1 VQDRRGPPCD
11 EEGDVAITGDD
22 ALVGTVL
29 HDRYL
34 VGERIARGGMASVFK
49 ALDQRLDREVA
60 IKVMH
65 RGLGDDQQ
73 FTQRFVREAK
83 SAAKL
88 NHRNVVS
95 VFDQGTDGEVTY
107 LVMEYVPGETL
118 RDIMRAEAP
127 MPPYRALELLEQ
139 VLIALS
145 AAHVARI
152 IHRDVKPE
160 NVLITPDGEVKV
172 ADFGLARAVSA
183 ATTATGGTLIGTVSY
198 LAPEIVT
205 NDGVDARSDVYAC
218 GAMLYEML
226 TGFKPHSG
234 ESPIQ
239 VAYKHVH
246 EDIGRPSALQ
256 RGIPPYVD
264 ALVARAT
271 VRDRDQRSTDARVM
285 LQQVRSVQRAL
296 AAGLDD
302 DPDLVADLLP
312 GARVDEDAPTLAVP
326 RATLGAAVGPAAAA
340 TASASAV
347 TTATAAGAEHTM
359 QWSSPAAP
367 PPPVPI
373 EGAAKPLGL
382 HPPMSREQYGQ
393 VSTQRH
399 SRRGRNLLVAALV
412 VAVLAG
418 LLTWYVTDLRYDE
431 TPFLVNS
438 AETVAQENAEQAGFD
453 FKVTEREFSETALA
467 GTIIRTDPDPGDK
480 ILPGSTIDA
489 VVSKGPDRVYI
500 PEGNLKGMTIDEA
513 TAALK
518 EQDLVLGKQNQ
529 AYSESIAAGLIIR
542 AEGVT
547 SSDPL
552 RRGDAVNVRVS
563 RGRQP
568 IDIANFEGQS
578 LEAARKG
585 LQDAGFR
592 VSTSE
597 AFSDSVA
604 EGAVISQSPGGGQ
617 GFKNDTVALTVSKGP
632 EEIPIP
638 SVVGMKKADG
648 RRALEAA
655 GFEVRAFSFPG
666 AGNYVIQRQVPNGGD
681 KAKRGTTVTIS
692 PL

>member
-1 VQDRRGPPCD
+1 
-11 EEGDVAITGDD
+11 VALRGDD

-29 HDRYL
+29 NERYL
-34 VGERIARGGMASVFK
+34 MGERIARGGMASVFK
-49 ALDQRLDREVA
+49 ATDQRLDREVA

-73 FTQRFVREAK
+73 FTERFVREAK

-107 LVMEYVPGETL
+107 LVMEYVPGNTL
-118 RDIMRAEAP
+118 RDLMRAEAP
-127 MPPYRALELLEQ
+127 MPPYRALQLLEQ

-145 AAHVARI
+145 AAHAARI

-234 ESPIQ
+234 ETPIQ

-246 EDIGRPSALQ
+246 EDIGRPSAIQ

-302 DPDLVADLLP
+302 DPELVADLLP
-312 GARVDEDAPTLAVP
+312 GGRVDADAEAPTLAVP
-326 RATLGAAVGPAAAA
+326 RPSPVPTVAAS
-340 TASASAV
+340 ASASAV
-347 TTATAAGAEHTM
+347 TTATAAGPEHTV
-359 QWSSPAAP
+359 QWASGGPP

-373 EGAAKPLGL
+373 EGAAKPAGL
-382 HPPMSREQYGQ
+382 HPPMSRQEYGQ
-393 VSTQRH
+393 VTPRAH
-399 SRRGRNLLVAALV
+399 SRRGRNLLIATVVLAL
-412 VAVLAG
+412 LAG
-418 LLTWYVTDLRYDE
+418 LATWYVTDLRYDE
-431 TPFLVNS
+431 TPILVNS
-438 AETVAQENAEQAGFD
+438 AEAEAKQNAQREGFKL
-453 FKVTEREFSETALA
+453 KVTERAFSETVLA
-467 GTIIRTDPDPGDK
+467 GTVISTDPGPGDK

-489 VVSKGPDRVYI
+489 VVSKGPDRVFI
-500 PEGNLKGMTIDEA
+500 PKGNLKGMTVDEA
-513 TAALK
+513 KAAL
-518 EQDLVLGKQNQ
+518 EQQDLVLGEQTQ
-529 AYSESIAAGLIIR
+529 SYSESIAAGLIIR
-542 AEGVT
+542 AENVT
-547 SSDPL
+547 SEDPL
-552 RRGDAVNVRVS
+552 RRGDKVDVRLS
-563 RGRQP
+563 LGRRP
-568 IDIANFEGQS
+568 IDIANFEGQP
-578 LEAARKG
+578 LATARKG
-585 LQDAGFR
+585 LEDAGFK
-592 VSTSE
+592 VDASE
-597 AFSDSVA
+597 AFSDTVPA
-604 EGAVISQSPGGGQ
+604 GAVISQTPSSGQ
-617 GFKNDTVALTVSKGP
+617 GFKNDTISLSVSKGP

-638 SVVGMKKADG
+638 SVIGMKKSEG
-648 RRALEAA
+648 RSALQAA
-655 GFEVRAFSFPG
+655 GFDVRAFSFPG
-666 AGNYVIQRQVPNGGD
+666 AGNYIIQRQSPAGGE
-681 KAKRGTTVTIS
+681 KAKRGATITIS

>member
-1 VQDRRGPPCD
+1 
-11 EEGDVAITGDD
+11 VAITGDD

-29 HDRYL
+29 NERYL
-34 VGERIARGGMASVFK
+34 MGERIARGGMASVFK
-49 ALDQRLDREVA
+49 ATDQRLDRQVA

-73 FTQRFVREAK
+73 FTQRFVREAQ

-107 LVMEYVPGETL
+107 LVMEYVPGNTL
-118 RDIMRAEAP
+118 RDLMRAEAP
-127 MPPYRALELLEQ
+127 MPPYRALDLLEQ

-145 AAHVARI
+145 AAHAARI

-226 TGFKPHSG
+226 TGFKPHAG

-246 EDIGRPSALQ
+246 EDIGRPSAVQ

-271 VRDRDQRSTDARVM
+271 VRDRDQRSTDARVL

-302 DPDLVADLLP
+302 DPELVADLLP
-312 GARVDEDAPTLAVP
+312 GGRVDADAPTLAVP
-326 RATLGAAVGPAAAA
+326 RAALASTVAAP
-340 TASASAV
+340 ASASAV
-347 TTATAAGAEHTM
+347 TTANAAGAEATV
-359 QWSSPAAP
+359 QWSTGAPLP

-373 EGAAKPLGL
+373 EGAAKPAGL
-382 HPPMSREQYGQ
+382 HPPMSRQEYGQ
-393 VSTQRH
+393 VTPRSH
-399 SRRGRNLLVAALV
+399 SRRGRNLLIAVVVGAL
-412 VAVLAG
+412 LAG

-431 TPFLVNS
+431 TPFLVNN
-438 AETVAQENAEQAGFD
+438 AETVAKQNAEKAGFT
-453 FKVTEREFSETALA
+453 FKVKERKFSETVLA
-467 GTIIRTDPDPGDK
+467 GTIITTSPEPGDK
-480 ILPGSTIDA
+480 ILPGGTIEA
-489 VVSKGPDRVYI
+489 VVSKGPDRVFI
-500 PEGNLKGMTIDEA
+500 PQGNLKGMTIEEA

-518 EQDLVLGKQNQ
+518 AQDLVLGEQKPS
-529 AYSESIAAGLIIR
+529 YSESIAQGLVIK
-542 AEGVT
+542 AENVT
-547 SSDPL
+547 SADPL
-552 RRGDAVNVRVS
+552 KRGDKVDVRVS
-563 RGRQP
+563 LGRRP
-568 IDIANFEGQS
+568 IDITSYEGQP
-578 LEAARKG
+578 LADARKG
-585 LQDAGFR
+585 LQAAGFK
-592 VSTSE
+592 VDASE
-597 AFSDSVA
+597 AFSDTVPA
-604 EGAVISQSPGGGQ
+604 GAVISQTPSSGQ
-617 GFKNDTVALTVSKGP
+617 GFKNDTISLSVSKGP
-632 EEIPIP
+632 EFTPIP
-638 SVVGMKKADG
+638 SVIGMKKSEG
-648 RRALEAA
+648 RDALEAA
-655 GFEVRAFSFPG
+655 GFDVRAFSFPG
-666 AGNYVIQRQVPNGGD
+666 AGNYIIQRQSPDAGTP
-681 KAKRGTTVTIS
+681 AKRGATVTIS

>member
-1 VQDRRGPPCD
+1 M
-11 EEGDVAITGDD
+11 AITGDD
-22 ALVGTVL
+22 ALVGTIL
-29 HDRYL
+29 NERYL
-34 VGERIARGGMASVFK
+34 MGERIARGGMASVFK
-49 ALDQRLDREVA
+49 ATDQRLDREVA

-107 LVMEYVPGETL
+107 LVMEYVPGNTL
-118 RDIMRAEAP
+118 RDLMRDEAP

-145 AAHVARI
+145 AAHAARI

-226 TGFKPHSG
+226 TGFKPHAG

-246 EDIGRPSALQ
+246 EDIGRPSAVQ

-271 VRDRDQRSTDARVM
+271 VRDRDQRSTDARVL

-302 DPDLVADLLP
+302 DPELVRDLLP
-312 GARVDEDAPTLAVP
+312 GARVDADAPTLAVP
-326 RATLGAAVGPAAAA
+326 REALAPTVAA

-347 TTATAAGAEHTM
+347 TTATAAGPEATV
-359 QWSSPAAP
+359 QWSAGGP
-367 PPPVPI
+367 PPPPMPI
-373 EGAAKPLGL
+373 EGAAKPAGL

-393 VSTQRH
+393 AAPPRH
-399 SRRGRNLLVAALV
+399 SRRGRNLLIAAVV
-412 VAVLAG
+412 VALLAG

-431 TPFLVNS
+431 TPFLVNN
-438 AETVAQENAEQAGFD
+438 AETVAQQNAEKAGFT
-453 FKVTEREFSETALA
+453 FKVTDRKFSETVLA
-467 GTIIRTDPDPGDK
+467 GTIISTSPEPGDK
-480 ILPGSTIDA
+480 ILPGGTIDA
-489 VVSKGPDRVYI
+489 VVSKGPDRVFI
-500 PEGNLKGMTIDEA
+500 PEGNLKGMTIEAA
-513 TAALK
+513 TAALDA
-518 EQDLVLGKQNQ
+518 QDLKLGEQKKS
-529 AYSESIAAGLIIR
+529 YSESIAEGLIIK
-542 AEGVT
+542 ADTIT
-547 SSDPL
+547 SADPL
-552 RRGDAVNVRVS
+552 KRGDSVDVRVS
-563 RGRQP
+563 LGRRP
-568 IDIANFEGQS
+568 IDIASYVGQP
-578 LEAARKG
+578 LADARKG
-585 LQDAGFR
+585 LESAGFK
-592 VSTSE
+592 VDASE
-597 AFSDSVA
+597 AFSDTVA
-604 EGAVISQSPGGGQ
+604 PGAVISQAPEGGQ
-617 GFKNDTVALTVSKGP
+617 GFKNDTITLSVSKGP
-632 EEIPIP
+632 EFTPIP
-638 SVVGMKKADG
+638 SVIGMKKSDG
-648 RRALEAA
+648 RSALEAA
-655 GFEVRAFSFPG
+655 GFDVRAFSFPG
-666 AGNYVIQRQVPNGGD
+666 AGNYIIQRQSPDAGTP
-681 KAKRGTTVTIS
+681 AKRNATVTIS

>member
-1 VQDRRGPPCD
+1 M
-11 EEGDVAITGDD
+11 AITGDD

-29 HDRYL
+29 NERYL
-34 VGERIARGGMASVFK
+34 MGERIARGGMASVFK

-107 LVMEYVPGETL
+107 LVMEYVPGNTL
-118 RDIMRAEAP
+118 RDLMRAEAP
-127 MPPYRALELLEQ
+127 MPPWRALELLEQ

-145 AAHVARI
+145 AAHAARI

-160 NVLITPDGEVKV
+160 NVLITPDGDVKV

-246 EDIGRPSALQ
+246 EDIGRPSAIQ

-302 DPDLVADLLP
+302 DPELVADLRP

-326 RATLGAAVGPAAAA
+326 GAPIGSALGAS
-340 TASASAV
+340 ASASAV
-347 TTATAAGAEHTM
+347 TTATAAGDEHTM
-359 QWSSPAAP
+359 QWSSHPTAAP
-367 PPPVPI
+367 SVPI
-373 EGAAKPLGL
+373 EGAAKPAGL
-382 HPPMSREQYGQ
+382 HPPMTREQYGQ
-393 VSTQRH
+393 VTSRPH
-399 SRRGRNLLVAALV
+399 SRRGRNLLIAAV
-412 VAVLAG
+412 VIALLAG
-418 LLTWYVTDLRYDE
+418 FLSYYFTVLRYDE

-438 AETVAQENAEQAGFD
+438 AETVAKDNAEQAGFE
-453 FKVTEREFSETALA
+453 FKVTEREFSETVLA

-513 TAALK
+513 TAALGQ
-518 EQDLVLGKQNQ
+518 QDLKLGEQNQ
-529 AYSESIAAGLIIR
+529 AYSETIAQGLIIR

-547 SSDPL
+547 SADPL
-552 RRGDAVNVRVS
+552 KRGDSVNVRVS

-568 IDIANFEGQS
+568 IDIKNYEGQS
-578 LEAARKG
+578 LQTARKA
-585 LQDAGFR
+585 LQDAGFT
-592 VSTSE
+592 VTTNE
-597 AFSDSVA
+597 AFSDTVA
-604 EGAVISQSPGGGQ
+604 EGAVVSQSPGSGQ
-617 GFKNDTVALTVSKGP
+617 GFKDDTISLTVSKGP
-632 EEIPIP
+632 EAIPIP
-638 SVVGMKKADG
+638 SVVGMKKSDG
-648 RRALEAA
+648 RAALEAA
-655 GFEVRAFSFPG
+655 GFKVRAFSFPG
-666 AGNYVIQRQVPNGGD
+666 AGNYIIQRQVPNGGD
-681 KAKRGTTVTIS
+681 TAKRGTTVTIS